1 VIHKYPY
8 GGHPKLQLRQTSR
21 DCPIRTYRSVVLSKR
36 GRPSPSTSH
45 AHRPRRPVLSPS
57 RVPIA
62 LPLERGTLADLAV
75 AAPLPLMHIRT
86 IRVRRLPLPLR
97 RRSPAVA
104 HRGIQRRRPRALDM
118 AHGRLFG
125 PGLAGVG
132 VCVDVRDDGSGGAG
146 GVGGGVFGGGG
157 RVGGL
162 GGDLGAVGGG
172 GGDVAVAFEDFFGGD
187 VGGVVEE
194 GGVAEDGLEVFG
206 DLLGGGMSVGVG
218 GGRGDGRQGW
228 GWLTSHIW
236 SLYSMRV
243 LTASMPRKLSSETT
257 LLVSWS
263 LRMLGLMTVARL
275 WVSILLPLSSSTC
288 ENEDTQTRNEQ
299 STSNESRWLFG
310 RRQQL
315 RWSTLR
321 FFSSSAISGVKI
333 SISCRSRKRRSLT
346 LRRYP

>member
-1 VIHKYPY
+1 MVVSSEP
-8 GGHPKLQLRQTSR
+8 GGG
-21 DCPIRTYRSVVLSKR
+21 
-36 GRPSPSTSH
+36 GRPSPSTSNT
-45 AHRPRRPVLSPS
+45 HRPRRAVLPPP
-57 RVPIA
+57 RMAIA

-132 VCVDVRDDGSGGAG
+132 VCVDVRDNGSGGAG
-146 GVGGGVFGGGG
+146 VVGGGVFGGGG

-194 GGVAEDGLEVFG
+194 GGVVEDGLEVFG
-206 DLLGGGMSVGVG
+206 DLSGG
-218 GGRGDGRQGW
+218 
-228 GWLTSHIW
+228 
-236 SLYSMRV
+236 
-243 LTASMPRKLSSETT
+243 
-257 LLVSWS
+257 
-263 LRMLGLMTVARL
+263 
-275 WVSILLPLSSSTC
+275 
-288 ENEDTQTRNEQ
+288 
-299 STSNESRWLFG
+299 
-310 RRQQL
+310 
-315 RWSTLR
+315 
-321 FFSSSAISGVKI
+321 
-333 SISCRSRKRRSLT
+333 
-346 LRRYP
+346 

>member
-1 VIHKYPY
+1 MKALAARRMHGEEGRYK
-8 GGHPKLQLRQTSR
+8 GGPLLDSGRFVTTAPAACGMSQNKVSGVVKASTPIATSKGHCDPQVSIR
-21 DCPIRTYRSVVLSKR
+21 LTSQGSSCVQRAVTAPLRTYLTVVLSKR
-36 GRPSPSTSH
+36 GPPSPSTSH

-62 LPLERGTLADLAV
+62 LPLERGILADLAV
-75 AAPLPLMHIRT
+75 AAALPLMHIRT

-104 HRGIQRRRPRALDM
+104 HSGIQRRRPRALDM

-172 GGDVAVAFEDFFGGD
+172 GGDVAVAFEDFFGSD

-206 DLLGGGMSVGVG
+206 DLLGGGHVS
-218 GGRGDGRQGW
+218 RCRW
-228 GWLTSHIW
+228 G
-236 SLYSMRV
+236 
-243 LTASMPRKLSSETT
+243 
-257 LLVSWS
+257 
-263 LRMLGLMTVARL
+263 
-275 WVSILLPLSSSTC
+275 
-288 ENEDTQTRNEQ
+288 
-299 STSNESRWLFG
+299 
-310 RRQQL
+310 
-315 RWSTLR
+315 
-321 FFSSSAISGVKI
+321 
-333 SISCRSRKRRSLT
+333 
-346 LRRYP
+346 